1 MIATVGRVLDTSAL
15 TDFATQRTRYME
27 AVVWMHDAYVG
38 SLVIPAPA
46 LTAAYAAVP
55 DRARPVLDV
64 LVGLE
69 TVVVVPIDEGNAAA
83 IADTLRVA
91 GITAPEAITA
101 ASVVHAALRRRVPI
115 VTGQPF
121 PLRAISADVELDP
134 IP

>member
-1 MIATVGRVLDTSAL
+1 MLDTSAL

-27 AVVWMHDAYVG
+27 AVVWMHDAYIG
-38 SLVIPAPA
+38 SLIIPAPA
-46 LTAAYAAVP
+46 LTAAYAAIP

-69 TVVVVPIDEGNAAA
+69 TTVVVPVDHGNAAA
-83 IADTLRVA
+83 IADTLRAA
-91 GITAPEAITA
+91 GISAPEAVTA
-101 ASVVHAALRRRVPI
+101 ASVVDAALRRRVPI

-121 PLRAISADVELDP
+121 PLRSISGDVELDL

>member
-46 LTAAYAAVP
+46 LAAAYAAVP

-69 TVVVVPIDEGNAAA
+69 TVVISPIDQHNAVA
-83 IADTLRVA
+83 IADTLRAA
-91 GITAPEAITA
+91 GIAGAEAVTA
-101 ASVVHAALRRRVPI
+101 ASVVDAALRRRVPI

-121 PLRAISADVELDP
+121 PVRAISADVELDL